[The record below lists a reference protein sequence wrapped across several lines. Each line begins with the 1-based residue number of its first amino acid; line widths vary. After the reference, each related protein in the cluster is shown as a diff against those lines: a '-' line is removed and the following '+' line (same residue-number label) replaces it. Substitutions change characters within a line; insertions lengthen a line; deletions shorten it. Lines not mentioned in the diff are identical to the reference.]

1 MRGGLSKKTCIKCST
16 YPITVSLQSCWYF
29 RTILQTGRLR
39 FRAPKGCLR
48 GRLDFSTRLLSTC
61 SISWPPPPFND
72 VISAAPAQMPF
83 LSNWCFYLFFQQIF
97 TEGQVWILRE
107 LFAPSPSQS
116 RAPWEEIQNEWG
128 LPLTP
133 HSVPRHC
140 WLLMPLTSLTYIL
153 HTTEH
158 YNPSAFFILAM

>member
-61 SISWPPPPFND
+61 SISWPPPPPHFND
-72 VISAAPAQMPF
+72 VISAALAQMPF
-83 LSNWCFYLFFQQIF
+83 LSNWCFYLFIF
-97 TEGQVWILRE
+97 PTNIYWGPSLDPEGALCSFSITE
-107 LFAPSPSQS
+107 PSPMG
-116 RAPWEEIQNEWG
+116 RNPEWERI
-128 LPLTP
+128 TP
-133 HSVPRHC
+133 HTFSFC
-140 WLLMPLTSLTYIL
+140 AMSLLVINASHFPDIHSSYHRAL
-153 HTTEH
+153 
-158 YNPSAFFILAM
+158 